1 MTSSSAIALVTII
14 SIVVGTYQVY
24 RAAKSTERQ
33 LYDIGLD
40 HGHECIIRSPGL
52 DFRRSDHYCH
62 THQCSRRHAVGTPR
76 NTNHELLEVPRHPE
90 CSYDKRWT
98 GPDRDFEDLVPRT
111 LCSSR
116 VGDVVPESIMI

>member
-76 NTNHELLEVPRHPE
+76 STNHELLEVPRHPE

-98 GPDRDFEDLVPRT
+98 SLIVTSKTLFRGPCAHQEWGTKSLN
-111 LCSSR
+111 L
-116 VGDVVPESIMI
+116 